1 MNILMSIPMTSIL
14 DGELK
19 FYSNKDEH
27 LLWPPTFASL
37 ADLPFL

>member
-1 MNILMSIPMTSIL
+1 MTSIL
-14 DGELK
+14 DGEITLHLK
-19 FYSNKDEH
+19 KDEH